1 MHDPFAM
8 RPFFGYNFGSYLSH
22 WLSFGKKAGLHLP
35 KIYHVNWFLKD
46 SETNEFLWPGF
57 GENIRVIDWIFRRL
71 MNQASARE
79 TPIGLVPDQTDS
91 NGIQGGDVN
100 PALLEISREFWDTE
114 CQAMRKYF
122 QENVSTNLPVE
133 IESELHDLER
143 RLSQM

>member
-8 RPFFGYNFGSYLSH
+8 RPFFGYNFGRYLAH
-22 WLSFGKKAGLHLP
+22 WLSFGKKEGLRLP

-71 MNQASARE
+71 TGQASARK

-91 NGIQGGDVN
+91 DGIRGGKIN
-100 PALLEISREFWDTE
+100 RKLLEISTDFWNQE
-114 CQAMRKYF
+114 CAAIRKYF
-122 QENVSTNLPVE
+122 EENVNENLPDE
-133 IESELHDLER
+133 IRSELNNLEK